1 MSWSPVIRAKGRSTR
16 LQDGMKI
23 YRMNKITFAVLT
35 VVSLLGLS
43 AISGFTSALAAEQYT
58 PQQYARDRGL
68 KNPRIIAPGRLAI
81 DGTRMICG
89 KRSTIYD
96 PTLDDFG
103 GAYNGFIILNPRL
116 LKRLPKQ
123 VKLWI
128 YSHECAHQFRGPDEA
143 TADCFAIKRGI
154 RRGWLNHTGMGQICK
169 FIWSA
174 PASNMHPPG
183 PERCKRMKACF
194 ASVKK

>member
-1 MSWSPVIRAKGRSTR
+1 
-16 LQDGMKI
+16 MKKL
-23 YRMNKITFAVLT
+23 KIALYLLAPFLILLALT
-35 VVSLLGLS
+35 PLAESY
-43 AISGFTSALAAEQYT
+43 AAEAYT
-58 PQQYARDRGL
+58 PQKYARDRGL
-68 KNPRIIAPGRLAI
+68 KNPQIFAPGRLMI

-89 KRSTIYD
+89 KRPTIYD

-103 GAYNGFIILNPRL
+103 GAFNGFLILNPRL
-116 LKRLPKQ
+116 LKRLNKQ

-143 TADCFAIKRGI
+143 TADCFAIKRGH
-154 RRGWLNHTGMGQICK
+154 RRGWLTKTGMGQICK

-183 PERCKRMKACF
+183 PERCQRMKRCYAE
-194 ASVKK
+194 VTKGR